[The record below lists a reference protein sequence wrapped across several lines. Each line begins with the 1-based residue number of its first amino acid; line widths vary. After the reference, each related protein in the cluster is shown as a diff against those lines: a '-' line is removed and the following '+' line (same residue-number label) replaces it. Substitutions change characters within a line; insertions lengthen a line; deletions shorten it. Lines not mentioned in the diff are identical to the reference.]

1 MTTTKTKITYELKNR
16 LSELVR
22 YIKFDTEYTTQEKIA
37 KKIGMPHTNL
47 SSALRGNE
55 KYLTNGTVNSFCSA
69 FPKISKEWL
78 LTGKGNML
86 IGDTTV
92 GDNNN
97 IQKGDNNNINSHNN
111 TSTTI
116 EKQYINKKDFD
127 FEKFTMIANDFP
139 ALGVTDK
146 DGRIKV
152 VSRDFEKQTGY
163 SIYDCIGKT
172 FAEVLQRDDFPK
184 AETSRL
190 RVLLKSGEY
199 FHAEMKPYYHK
210 NGTKLLC
217 DIHIFPFD
225 EGFVSAANFLE
236 IE

>member
-1 MTTTKTKITYELKNR
+1 MKKEENNN
-16 LSELVR
+16 
-22 YIKFDTEYTTQEKIA
+22 FGEKIKEIRDFFCKNNREFAEIMGEKENTTSNWISRGAKFEVA
-37 KKIGMPHTNL
+37 KKVL
-47 SSALRGNE
+47 E
-55 KYLTNGTVNSFCSA
+55 K
-69 FPKISKEWL
+69 FPKVNKIWMLADE
-78 LTGKGNML
+78 GNML